1 MGVNY
6 SKMKGTTQLG
16 TVSECPMCGEQ
27 FNKNQTYDSVNKLL
41 SLSIGEQTYRQLYA
55 GSRVSRRKKKVKII
69 RK

>member
-27 FNKNQTYDSVNKLL
+27 FDKKQTYDSVSKLL
-41 SLSIGEQTYRQLYA
+41 
-55 GSRVSRRKKKVKII
+55 
-69 RK
+69 